1 MSATAVSLGLC
12 VAVKRY
18 MINNIINMQGT
29 SVICGFI
36 GSMKWTMNSNE
47 IVTTVVGSQYRL
59 GVTNSNIV
67 GRDLR
72 YTWKNL

>member
-36 GSMKWTMNSNE
+36 GSMKWTMNSNG
-47 IVTTVVGSQYRL
+47 IVITVVGSQYSL